1 MYFFICM
8 HVRTHKRGGVRVF
21 EGPQYTVCACANVSD
36 AHKHTHTH
44 DHHPCQY
51 LGCIHQ
57 SWYGIRNVHVHD
69 NQHARG
75 HNMLLMC
82 LYVHVSNSILQLAA
96 DPSPIRCDL
105 VSHRR
110 LSDIHVLAGIC
121 VWYTV
126 CVLGFLPPFSCLS
139 HVSSPSF
146 PLFPPHQ

>member
-1 MYFFICM
+1 MRVLSTQFV
-8 HVRTHKRGGVRVF
+8 HVQTFQMRTN
-21 EGPQYTVCACANVSD
+21 T
-36 AHKHTHTH
+36 HTHTRSSSLPVSGLYPSILVWH
-44 DHHPCQY
+44 MKC
-51 LGCIHQ
+51 
-57 SWYGIRNVHVHD
+57 SRYGIRNVHVRD

-139 HVSSPSF
+139 HVSTPSF